1 MSKLKSLFHTYVLSD
16 RVTQATQV
24 TKCENLDSRAP
35 WPIYFVQRT
44 SVALSL
50 AQERLNV
57 LNWNSIRRMKLLV
70 LAKASTKWKFV
81 SIPSHFNMFG
91 CCFVL
96 FLVWLTHSR
105 SHLLLLF
112 HFALQKSWVVPVA
125 VSLDCCLGLLKDRI
139 LSKKVVD
146 TVNFIQFIWCYSFI
160 CHLERVVTTVDQ
172 SRNSFVSY
180 STYISLQL
188 FSSGNIL
195 IDFGWLCQREAKLK
209 ILTFSS
215 RPLPEAKQSPIHT
228 EP

>member
-50 AQERLNV
+50 AEERLNV

-96 FLVWLTHSR
+96 FLVWLTHSH

-112 HFALQKSWVVPVA
+112 HFCPSEKLSGPSCRVSWLLSGTVKRPDTFQEGGRHCEFYSVYLVLLLYLPPGKSGDNRGPITQ
-125 VSLDCCLGLLKDRI
+125 LL
-139 LSKKVVD
+139 
-146 TVNFIQFIWCYSFI
+146 C
-160 CHLERVVTTVDQ
+160 
-172 SRNSFVSY
+172 
-180 STYISLQL
+180 
-188 FSSGNIL
+188 
-195 IDFGWLCQREAKLK
+195 
-209 ILTFSS
+209 
-215 RPLPEAKQSPIHT
+215 
-228 EP
+228 